1 MSTLK
6 LSLVGLGSRIALM
19 ALTMINALL
28 LARILGP
35 QGFGEYFLFL
45 RVVSVL
51 TVVADFG
58 LSQSANAFFGR
69 HEEWRA
75 HLHRIILRFVP
86 AFSACTLVIGA
97 GVVWLAGDTLLP
109 NLPRRLTWMAFAV
122 MPMSLYANIWI
133 SMMTGMGRIW
143 QLNLAQLITSTLS
156 LVMTLVFIVGLSGGV
171 HVAAT
176 IYIVAILA
184 QSLIMFAMALRIN
197 SGSTRAVE
205 EEEEPPAALSR
216 EMLHFGLRGYLGSFS
231 YILWTRV
238 PVFMLNYF
246 HGTAAVGIFSVAQQ
260 LIDRML
266 LPIQAV
272 QDASYRKMSRL
283 SSRAATFTINRYLR
297 LTWWGMWI
305 VVLLGVLLAPS
316 VIVLLLGRKYAASA
330 EVCRLLLPGVAF
342 MGAALLL
349 DTYFLNQLRRPG
361 MLSIVAWVNALM
373 SLTLAL
379 LFIPA
384 MAERGAALALVFTQ
398 IVGACIYFAL
408 YLRLSRARPAHIFC
422 IQKKDLK
429 ALREQVGTIIRGR
442 GDKK

>member
-1 MSTLK
+1 
-6 LSLVGLGSRIALM
+6 M

-35 QGFGEYFLFL
+35 QRFGEYFLFL

-69 HEEWRA
+69 YEEWRA
-75 HLHRIILRFVP
+75 YLHGIILRFIP
-86 AFSACTLVIGA
+86 LFSACTLILA
-97 GVVWLAGDTLLP
+97 AIIVWLAGDTLLP
-109 NLPRRLTWMAFAV
+109 NLPRQLTWMAFAV
-122 MPMSLYANIWI
+122 LPIQLYTNIWI

-143 QLNLAQLITSTLS
+143 QLNLAQLITSALS
-156 LVMTLVFIVGLSGGV
+156 LLMTLVFIVGLRGGV
-171 HVAAT
+171 IVAAT
-176 IYIVAILA
+176 AYTVAILV
-184 QSLIMFAMALRIN
+184 QSLIMLTMALRIN
-197 SGSTRAVE
+197 SGSATND
-205 EEEEPPAALSR
+205 PPARLSR

-238 PVFMLNYF
+238 PVFVLNYF

-260 LIDRML
+260 LVDRML

-272 QDASYRKMSRL
+272 QDAIYRKMSRL
-283 SSRAATFTINRYLR
+283 SGRAATFTINRHLR

-316 VIVLLLGRKYAASA
+316 VIVLLLGQKYAASA
-330 EVCRLLLPGVAF
+330 DVCRVLLPGVAF

-361 MLSIVAWVNALM
+361 LLSIVAWVNALV

-384 MAERGAALALVFTQ
+384 LSERGAGLALVLTQ
-398 IVGACIYFAL
+398 TFGALLYFVL
-408 YLRLSRARPAHIFC
+408 YLRLSRARPAQLFC
-422 IQKKDLK
+422 INRKDLK
-429 ALREQVGTIIRGR
+429 ALSEQAGAILARR
-442 GDKK
+442 GDKG

>member
-6 LSLVGLGSRIALM
+6 LSLVGLGSRVALM
-19 ALTMINALL
+19 ALTMLNALL

-69 HEEWRA
+69 YEEWRA
-75 HLHRIILRFVP
+75 HLHKIILRFVP
-86 AFSACTLVIGA
+86 LFSACTLGIGA
-97 GVVWLAGDTLLP
+97 LIVWLAGDTLLP
-109 NLPRRLTWMAFAV
+109 NLPRQLTWMAFAV
-122 MPMSLYANIWI
+122 MPIQLYANIWI

-156 LVMTLVFIVGLSGGV
+156 LLMTLVFVVALSGGV
-171 HVAAT
+171 ITAAT
-176 IYIVAILA
+176 IYTVAILV
-184 QSLIMFAMALRIN
+184 QSAMMLAMALKIN
-197 SGSTRAVE
+197 SVSTRAE
-205 EEEEPPAALSR
+205 EDEEQPPAALST

-266 LPIQAV
+266 LPVQAV

-283 SSRAATFTINRYLR
+283 SSRAARFTMNRYLR
-297 LTWWGMWI
+297 LTWWGMW
-305 VVLLGVLLAPS
+305 VVVALGVLLAPS
-316 VIVLLLGRKYAASA
+316 VIVLLLGQKYAASA

-361 MLSIVAWVNALM
+361 MLSIVAWVNALV

-398 IVGACIYFAL
+398 ILGGAVYFAL
-408 YLRLSRARPAHIFC
+408 YVRLSRARPSEFFLIHR
-422 IQKKDLK
+422 KDLT
-429 ALREQVGTIIRGR
+429 ALREQARSILRGR
-442 GDKK
+442 GGKG

>member
-75 HLHRIILRFVP
+75 YLHRIILRFVP
-86 AFSACTLVIGA
+86 LFSASTLILGAVIIW
-97 GVVWLAGDTLLP
+97 VAGDTLLP
-109 NLPRRLTWMAFAV
+109 NLPRQLTWMAFAV
-122 MPMSLYANIWI
+122 MPIQLYANIWI

-143 QLNLAQLITSTLS
+143 QLNLVQLITSTLS
-156 LVMTLVFIVGLSGGV
+156 LLMTLVFIVVLRGGV
-171 HVAAT
+171 LVAAS
-176 IYIVAILA
+176 IYTVAILV
-184 QSLIMFAMALRIN
+184 QSLVMIAMALRIN
-197 SGSTRAVE
+197 ASSKPD
-205 EEEEPPAALSR
+205 EPPAGLSR

-238 PVFMLNYF
+238 PVFMLNFF

-260 LIDRML
+260 LVDRML
-266 LPIQAV
+266 LPIQAI
-272 QDASYRKMSRL
+272 QDASYRKMSTL
-283 SSRAATFTINRYLR
+283 SSRAARFTINRYLR

-305 VVLLGVLLAPS
+305 VVALGVLLAPS
-316 VIVLLLGRKYAASA
+316 LIVLLLGQKYAASA
-330 EVCRLLLPGVAF
+330 EVCRVLLPGVAF

-361 MLSIVAWVNALM
+361 MLSIVAWANVLIC
-373 SLTLAL
+373 LTLAL
-379 LFIPA
+379 LLIPA
-384 MAERGAALALVFTQ
+384 LAERGAALALVLTQ
-398 IVGACIYFAL
+398 IIGGGVYFTL
-408 YLRLSRARPAHIFC
+408 YLGLSRARPAQLFC
-422 IQKKDLK
+422 IHRKDLA
-429 ALREQVGTIIRGR
+429 ALRGQVGTILRGR
-442 GDKK
+442 RDTE